1 MKKILIFRTDRI
13 GDFLVISPIIS
24 SLLRNI
30 RNCSVDIVCSKKNY
44 EFINS
49 FECFDRVF
57 LYPDNIFK
65 KISFFF
71 KLGKYDYIF
80 VTDGKK
86 RSIFISI
93 LKSSKFKFL
102 FTPSITKKKIYK
114 IFFNNV
120 FLIDYKLPKI
130 NLIQN
135 FLKKIHCDLVDS
147 DINFLINHENTKYLK
162 YKIPQKNFII
172 LNFDEK
178 WFNEKYIKSY
188 SRIEPSKEQFKN
200 FINNLSKY
208 KNIVIVNGFIENP
221 ILNNLDLNNFNNVTV
236 KNNINIFE
244 LQNLIKNAECIIT
257 CHGAPSH
264 IASNY
269 NIKIIDIIDKS
280 EKEFF
285 QSYSHHFANKT
296 QIFRQDFEIISREI
310 LFSFIKK

>member
-30 RNCSVDIVCSKKNY
+30 KNCSIDIVCSKKNY

-49 FECFDRVF
+49 FECFDKVF
-57 LYPDNIFK
+57 LYPTNILK
-65 KISFFF
+65 KISFFL
-71 KLGKYDYIF
+71 KLRKYDYIL

-102 FTPSITKKKIYK
+102 FTPSITKKKFFK
-114 IFFNNV
+114 IFFNKV

-130 NLIQN
+130 NLIKN
-135 FLKKIHCDLVDS
+135 FLNKINCDLVDS
-147 DINFLINHENTKYLK
+147 DINFLINHENTKHLK

-188 SRIEPSKEQFKN
+188 SRIEPSKEQFKK
-200 FINNLSKY
+200 FINNLSSY

-221 ILNNLDLNNFNNVTV
+221 ILNNFDLNNLNNVTI

-244 LQNLIKNAECIIT
+244 LQNLIKNAECVIT

-280 EKEFF
+280 EKDFF
-285 QSYSHHFANKT
+285 LSYNHHFVNKT
-296 QIFRQDFEIISREI
+296 QIFRQDFEILSREI

>member
-93 LKSSKFKFL
+93 LKSSKQIF

-114 IFFNNV
+114 IFFNKV
-120 FLIDYKLPKI
+120 FL
-130 NLIQN
+130 LITN
-135 FLKKIHCDLVDS
+135 
-147 DINFLINHENTKYLK
+147 YLK
-162 YKIPQKNFII
+162 
-172 LNFDEK
+172 
-178 WFNEKYIKSY
+178 
-188 SRIEPSKEQFKN
+188 
-200 FINNLSKY
+200 
-208 KNIVIVNGFIENP
+208 
-221 ILNNLDLNNFNNVTV
+221 
-236 KNNINIFE
+236 
-244 LQNLIKNAECIIT
+244 LI
-257 CHGAPSH
+257 
-264 IASNY
+264 
-269 NIKIIDIIDKS
+269 
-280 EKEFF
+280 
-285 QSYSHHFANKT
+285 
-296 QIFRQDFEIISREI
+296 
-310 LFSFIKK
+310 